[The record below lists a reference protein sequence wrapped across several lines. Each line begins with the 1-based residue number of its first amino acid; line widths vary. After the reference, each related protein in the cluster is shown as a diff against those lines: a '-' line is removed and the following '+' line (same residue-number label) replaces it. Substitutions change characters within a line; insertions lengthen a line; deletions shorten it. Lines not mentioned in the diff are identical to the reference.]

1 MNCVRCAASLTYDEG
16 GLNRKFNA
24 GAGALC
30 IHCLAEK
37 LNVSE
42 ERLKEKAEE
51 YRKAGCLYFSR
62 TGSKEL

>member
-1 MNCVRCAASLTYDEG
+1 MTCVRCAATLTYDEG

-24 GAGALC
+24 DAGTLC
-30 IHCLAEK
+30 IHCLAQK

-42 ERLKEKAEE
+42 TRLKEKMEE
-51 YRKAGCLYFSR
+51 YRRAGCLYFSR